1 MSFSL
6 SKNDFKTKG
15 KNSFLGGEPRRTLSL
30 CNEAQSV
37 VVVVVV
43 VVVLD
48 ARHIVILS
56 KKGCPPG
63 KGKSRLKKNEL
74 FSSSS
79 REAQKSSF
87 YASFSSVV
95 HRKRNK
101 AYYLFLPHDAL
112 FFSLS
117 LSL

>member
-30 CNEAQSV
+30 CNEEQSV

-56 KKGCPPG
+56 KKRVPPP
-63 KGKSRLKKNEL
+63 E
-74 FSSSS
+74 
-79 REAQKSSF
+79 RER
-87 YASFSSVV
+87 VG
-95 HRKRNK
+95 
-101 AYYLFLPHDAL
+101 
-112 FFSLS
+112 
-117 LSL
+117 